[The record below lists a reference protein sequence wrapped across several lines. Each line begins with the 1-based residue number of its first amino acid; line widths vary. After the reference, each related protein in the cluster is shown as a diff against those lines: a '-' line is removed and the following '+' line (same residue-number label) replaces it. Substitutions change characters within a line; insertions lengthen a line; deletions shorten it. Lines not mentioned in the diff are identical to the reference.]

1 MAAKEGRFIKVSDEG
16 GFFGSSEVLV
26 DTKTGV
32 QYLWH
37 ISGNAGGLTVLVDAD
52 GKPLIYHKTPDAPEF

>member
-16 GFFGSSEVLV
+16 GFFGSTEVWV

-37 ISGNAGGLTVLVDAD
+37 TVGNAGGLTVLVDAD